1 MPYKNSQT
9 TDIKKSGI
17 LTGKV
22 LAFAGISFLCG
33 LMWGRGISPAGLY
46 TSDGLQQY
54 SAPQV
59 PVGIYD
65 EMAAVDIIRNNDD
78 IWVVNH
84 YTGYLIFE
92 YNRHKEADKE
102 AWQEYEDLLIEA
114 GSKK

>member
-9 TDIKKSGI
+9 TDIKKSVM
-17 LTGKV
+17 LTVKV

-33 LMWGRGISPAGLY
+33 LMWGRGISPAGTY
-46 TSDGLQQY
+46 TSNGLQQY

-65 EMAAVDIIRNNDD
+65 EMASVDIIRNNDD

-102 AWQEYEDLLIEA
+102 AWQEFNDVLIEA
-114 GSKK
+114 GSNN